1 MREGKQKLF
10 DRVPARGSNSNKIHG
25 SEKRV
30 SL

>member
-10 DRVPARGSNSNKIHG
+10 DRVPARGSNKIHG